1 MNKKVSII
9 AFVIMIIIL
18 TICITCVGYALGI
31 ILMDNLFGIILID
44 NLFGIILMD
53 NLFGNI
59 GYSMSW
65 AIIVAAIINCVA
77 AFGIYRAS
85 CELKDIINK

>member
-9 AFVIMIIIL
+9 AFVVMIIIL

-31 ILMDNLFGIILID
+31 ILID
-44 NLFGIILMD
+44 NLS
-53 NLFGNI
+53 GNI
-59 GYSMSW
+59 RYSMSW

-77 AFGIYRAS
+77 AFGIYCAS
-85 CELKDIINK
+85 CELKDIIDKD

>member
-18 TICITCVGYALGI
+18 TICITCVGYALGV
-31 ILMDNLFGIILID
+31 ILVDNLSGSIR
-44 NLFGIILMD
+44 
-53 NLFGNI
+53 
-59 GYSMSW
+59 YSMSW

-77 AFGIYRAS
+77 AFGIYCAS
-85 CELKDIINK
+85 CELKDIIDK

>member
-18 TICITCVGYALGI
+18 TIRITCVGYALGI
-31 ILMDNLFGIILID
+31 ILID
-44 NLFGIILMD
+44 NLSGSIR
-53 NLFGNI
+53 
-59 GYSMSW
+59 YSMSW

-77 AFGIYRAS
+77 AFGIYCAS
-85 CELKDIINK
+85 CELKDIIDK

>member
-9 AFVIMIIIL
+9 AFVVMIIIL

-31 ILMDNLFGIILID
+31 ILID
-44 NLFGIILMD
+44 NLS
-53 NLFGNI
+53 GNI
-59 GYSMSW
+59 RYSMSW

-77 AFGIYRAS
+77 AFAIYCAS
-85 CELKDIINK
+85 CELKDIIDK

>member
-1 MNKKVSII
+1 MNKKASII

-31 ILMDNLFGIILID
+31 IVLID
-44 NLFGIILMD
+44 NLSGSIR
-53 NLFGNI
+53 
-59 GYSMSW
+59 YSTSW

-77 AFGIYRAS
+77 AFGIYCAS
-85 CELKDIINK
+85 CELKDIIDK

>member
-18 TICITCVGYALGI
+18 TTCITCVGYALGV
-31 ILMDNLFGIILID
+31 ILID
-44 NLFGIILMD
+44 NLSGSIRYNM
-53 NLFGNI
+53 G
-59 GYSMSW
+59 W

-77 AFGIYRAS
+77 AFDIYCAS
-85 CELKDIINK
+85 CELKDIIDK

>member
-9 AFVIMIIIL
+9 AFVSMIIIL

-31 ILMDNLFGIILID
+31 ILID
-44 NLFGIILMD
+44 NLS
-53 NLFGNI
+53 GNI
-59 GYSMSW
+59 RYSMSW

-77 AFGIYRAS
+77 AFGIYCAS
-85 CELKDIINK
+85 CELKDIIDK

>member
-9 AFVIMIIIL
+9 AFVVMIIIL

-31 ILMDNLFGIILID
+31 ILID
-44 NLFGIILMD
+44 NLSGSIRYNM
-53 NLFGNI
+53 G
-59 GYSMSW
+59 W

-77 AFGIYRAS
+77 AFGIYCAS
-85 CELKDIINK
+85 CELKDIIDK

>member
-18 TICITCVGYALGI
+18 TICITCVGYALGV
-31 ILMDNLFGIILID
+31 ILVDNLSGSIR
-44 NLFGIILMD
+44 
-53 NLFGNI
+53 
-59 GYSMSW
+59 YSMSW

-77 AFGIYRAS
+77 AFGIYCAS
-85 CELKDIINK
+85 CKLKDIIDK